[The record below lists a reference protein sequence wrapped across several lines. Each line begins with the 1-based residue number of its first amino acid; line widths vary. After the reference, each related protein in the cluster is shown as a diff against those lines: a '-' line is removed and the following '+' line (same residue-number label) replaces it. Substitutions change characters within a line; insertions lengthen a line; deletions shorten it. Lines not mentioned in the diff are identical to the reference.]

1 MKQWSKTET
10 KLHCSYDRGCLS
22 FMTHFCSPLQIDSEN
37 SGVDE
42 EREGRLFPEPNSDTR
57 IQCHDMTNEFL
68 IYGTDVSM
76 GINEFT
82 LQNGNID

>member
-1 MKQWSKTET
+1 MLACGKG
-10 KLHCSYDRGCLS
+10 LGLVYHLYDTFYSL
-22 FMTHFCSPLQIDSEN
+22 LQIDSEN